1 MHRSKRSSWLS
12 NLFNLF
18 VDSVEFV
25 RSGMGVEGFKPPCSM
40 WPFASSG
47 IAVSIG
53 LESCFLVPG
62 RVLIVGWLNVD
73 DLASQ
78 EVWTSHGY
86 RC

>member
-18 VDSVEFV
+18 VDSVESV
-25 RSGMGVEGFKPPCSM
+25 RSGMGVGGFNPPCSM

-53 LESCFLVPG
+53 LESCSLVPG
-62 RVLIVGWLNVD
+62 RVLIVG
-73 DLASQ
+73 
-78 EVWTSHGY
+78 
-86 RC
+86 